1 MDKNNIL
8 NSVKIIKS
16 NRSRNLR
23 ISISPDKQVTLTIP
37 RRISEGEGIRFLN
50 SRVDWIEKTLS
61 KIKPRVKGKWEW
73 KFLDASQIF
82 FFGLPHRLQF
92 STDSMYPYINKVK
105 SSKLKVQSL
114 NMIKD
119 NSVIPAKAGILNQTD
134 SFFEIITPG
143 KKKTFDNFLSNKLRE
158 HIYSFAYK
166 FCKENG
172 FKFNELRIKNV
183 VSRWG
188 SCSRKGNLNFS
199 IRLVHYE
206 KEIINYVVIHELC
219 HTKEMNH
226 SRKFW
231 ALVARYCPEYKTHIK
246 MLK

>member
-1 MDKNNIL
+1 MESTAINLKIGGKEETIKI
-8 NSVKIIKS
+8 VKS
-16 NRSRNLR
+16 FRARNLR
-23 ISISPDKQVTLTIP
+23 ISINSDKQVSLTIP
-37 RRISEGEGIRFLN
+37 RRVSEGEGIRFLN
-50 SRVDWIEKTLS
+50 SKKDWIEKTLS
-61 KIKPRVKGKWEW
+61 KIKPRKRGKWEW
-73 KFLDASQIF
+73 KFLDSSEIF
-82 FFGLPHRLQF
+82 FFGLTHCLHF
-92 STDSMYPYINKVK
+92 STNHTYPYTPPPVCHPRE
-105 SSKLKVQSL
+105 SG
-114 NMIKD
+114 D
-119 NSVIPAKAGILNQTD
+119 PGFVIISP
-134 SFFEIITPG
+134 P
-143 KKKTFDNFLSNKLRE
+143 KKKIFENFLSNRLRD

-172 FKFNELRIKNV
+172 FAFRDLRIKNI

-226 SRKFW
+226 SRRFW
-231 ALVARYCPEYKTHIK
+231 ALVAKHCPQYKSCIK